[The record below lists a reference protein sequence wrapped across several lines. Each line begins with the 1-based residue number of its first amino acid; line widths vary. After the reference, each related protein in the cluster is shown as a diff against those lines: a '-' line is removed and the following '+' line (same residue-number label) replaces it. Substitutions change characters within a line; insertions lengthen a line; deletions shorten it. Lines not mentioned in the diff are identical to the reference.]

1 VLDDRLIDDVARE
14 LTAAE
19 PHSTL
24 RARVTSALDGKRQSV
39 RWRVIAPAAV
49 AAGAA
54 FAIAVNALLAWQTR
68 SQPVPAENSVRRVAA
83 PGAPLADAETPRP
96 AQSPVAGAVAVSR
109 PRRATSPEAV
119 APTAEELAWQLRAVP
134 PLAPPASPALGVLQP
149 ADAVA
154 PLLDVTP
161 LVTEPLELAP
171 LDQIDPVATGG
182 A

>member
-1 VLDDRLIDDVARE
+1 MLDDRLIDDVARE

-68 SQPVPAENSVRRVAA
+68 SQPVPAENSVRVAA
-83 PGAPLADAETPRP
+83 LGAPLADAESSRP
-96 AQSPVAGAVAVSR
+96 AQSPVARAAAVSR

-119 APTAEELAWQLRAVP
+119 APTAEELAWQSRAVP
-134 PLAPPASPALGVLQP
+134 PLAPPASPALGVGQP